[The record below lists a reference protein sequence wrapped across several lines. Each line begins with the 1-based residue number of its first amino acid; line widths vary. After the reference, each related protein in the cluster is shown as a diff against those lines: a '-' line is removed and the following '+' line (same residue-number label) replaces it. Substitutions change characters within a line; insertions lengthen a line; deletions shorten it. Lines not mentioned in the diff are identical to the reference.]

1 MEGIIYKVQPYKEH
15 ARLLFVYTKEGK
27 KTLIAQGSQKTN
39 NPTRVLAQY
48 LTHIAFK
55 ENNKSMFTLSEAKLI
70 NDFQS
75 IKESYDK
82 TKQAALILEIVDRVL
97 IEDVTHDWVYKEVLD
112 ALHAKDIQSS
122 ALSFSFKIL
131 KPLGYE
137 LQFIADGRPLKG
149 VSIAE
154 GGIIYQTENKHVD
167 LDLKD
172 AVICLKLSKMP
183 YDDCPNLNDDQMVT
197 MKNFVL
203 EYYRYH
209 LQTTLKT
216 LQ

>member
-15 ARLLFVYTKEGK
+15 ARLLFVYTKQGK

-48 LTHIAFK
+48 LSHIEFK
-55 ENNKSMFTLSEAKLI
+55 DSDKSMFTLSEAKLI
-70 NDFQS
+70 NDFQA

-82 TKQAALILEIVDRVL
+82 TKQAALILEIIDRVL
-97 IEDVTHDWVYKEVLD
+97 IEDIQHDWIYKEVLA
-112 ALHAKDIQSS
+112 ALYANNIQSS
-122 ALSFSFKIL
+122 ALSFSFKML

-154 GGIIYQTENKHVD
+154 GGIIYQIENKHVD

-183 YDDCPNLNDDQMVT
+183 YEDCPTLDDYQWVT
-197 MKNFVL
+197 IKNFVL